1 MFRALPFTNKI
12 VPFAAPFVGVVCI
25 GSYLQQEFCF
35 QTRQGKKEPPPND
48 DDKYYRDVMF
58 RYFHH

>member
-1 MFRALPFTNKI
+1 MFRALH
-12 VPFAAPFVGVVCI
+12 FAAPFVGVVCI

-35 QTRQGKKEPPPND
+35 QTRQRCPTQDKKEP
-48 DDKYYRDVMF
+48 DDKYYRDIMF